1 MVVTTC
7 TSDVVNNLVK
17 ITSLFLLFF
26 TKPWF
31 RESGEN
37 SLKPRTKHS
46 VLYIYFLKTEIVIF
60 YFSSNVNSQRAYVKK
75 SFLSQILHPTFKPK
89 RWETCLSP
97 DLHLKAFFSSDFDK
111 SFQISDLPLLMQLGC
126 TIVAFTVETQSLTA
140 DGSLNR
146 NKSETAHKRYGEDRV
161 NQTTAKHLATS

>member
-111 SFQISDLPLLMQLGC
+111 SFQIKARVASQNTRSVEALINEVPC
-126 TIVAFTVETQSLTA
+126 TDDRERQIIGRYIVILT
-140 DGSLNR
+140 
-146 NKSETAHKRYGEDRV
+146 YGWV
-161 NQTTAKHLATS
+161 